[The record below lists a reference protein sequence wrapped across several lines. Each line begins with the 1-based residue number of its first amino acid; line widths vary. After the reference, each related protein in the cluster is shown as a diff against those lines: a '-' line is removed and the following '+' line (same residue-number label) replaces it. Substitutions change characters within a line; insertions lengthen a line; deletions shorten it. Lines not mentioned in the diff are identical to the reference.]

1 MPSRFSSND
10 SSSSSSSSHRH
21 RRRAVCAVHVALV
34 ATYVVLH
41 ATVWHHTWFAVVFVA
56 LPAAFRVVQWFRG
69 GDGNASDTYRW
80 LCAFN
85 GFYLALV
92 ALRPTY
98 LWYQVHGYGG
108 SPCGQSS
115 CSRNTSL
122 ALLGT
127 VPPTVYH
134 PLGWFPRGEHAAYAD
149 RTHYMFCDLGCR
161 WADDSRLPI
170 ATYEAFAGGGADL
183 NYDAFVPHSQGHVS
197 QRAADYPN
205 LGVGLVGGWWPRRR
219 AVDGAGTGPCP
230 GNARHET
237 CPFGTTG
244 TGCGPNATRHWH
256 GRRICATCSR
266 FKNTVFRLFGAV
278 DALPDYVDPD
288 VPCRD
293 GDPDA
298 YFWCVVCPGANESI
312 DPVHLSWIMGATWT
326 LVAECLVAWIVYS
339 RLPATSTET
348 TARQQ
353 RQQRRRRQR
362 QRQQQ
367 YRWPQLRR
375 RTRASIE
382 PLGPSTPSPPP
393 PQPPP
398 PTVPPSTAPPPPT
411 VPPTAPIRQ
420 RFARSWAPPLSSHT
434 SSFATL
440 GVRWA
445 RQQQQHPRPQ
455 WHHAVL
461 RPRASATTASAAAS
475 TAANAAAANAA
486 ATTTV

>member
-10 SSSSSSSSHRH
+10 SSSSHRR

-69 GDGNASDTYRW
+69 DGGNASDTYRW
-80 LCAFN
+80 LCALN
-85 GFYLALV
+85 GVYLALV

-197 QRAADYPN
+197 QRATDYPN

-326 LVAECLVAWIVYS
+326 LVAECLVAWVVYS
-339 RLPATSTET
+339 RLPATSTVI
-348 TARQQ
+348 TARQVQ
-353 RQQRRRRQR
+353 QQQQQQQQQRRRS
-362 QRQQQ
+362 
-367 YRWPQLRR
+367 WLRR
-375 RTRASIE
+375 RT
-382 PLGPSTPSPPP
+382 LGNKWLPPPQSPPPQSQSPPQSPQSPPP
-393 PQPPP
+393 PPPP
-398 PTVPPSTAPPPPT
+398 
-411 VPPTAPIRQ
+411 
-420 RFARSWAPPLSSHT
+420 RFARSWAHPLSSHT
-434 SSFATL
+434 SFATL

-445 RQQQQHPRPQ
+445 RQQRGQPRPQ

-461 RPRASATTASAAAS
+461 RPRAN
-475 TAANAAAANAA
+475 AANATSAA
-486 ATTTV
+486 ATTV